1 MMNGRERINL
11 TMQHKEPD
19 RVPVMCQLSFGHYL
33 LNTDFPPHELWYT
46 SEAFAEALVLL
57 QQRYHFDG
65 ILINAPGRPDNYLA
79 GVASIQKT
87 NDGELVTWRNGDTT
101 IAPWNDMPHHYPV
114 EGTRPDR
121 VDFETFDPDH
131 MEDIDGYLGYLWN
144 TYHIQNL
151 PGKADQG
158 PLNEIPDYFYK
169 TIDLVKAKVG
179 TEVSIHGEVFS
190 PFTHFMELIGYEK
203 ALMALV
209 IDPPKAHA
217 ILARLTEAVV
227 VWASAQANRGVDA
240 ILISSAFAGAPFI
253 SRKYYDTFVV
263 PYERI
268 VTDVVKA
275 HGLPVYTHTCG
286 RIGDRLDLMEKTGTL
301 GVDTLDPP
309 PLGDSDLA
317 VAKRDFGERLF
328 FKGNLNSVAMLAYK
342 TEEQVIAEATE
353 RIQIGMPGGG
363 YILSTACSVAPKVEP
378 WKLELLTPLAE
389 TIGVY
394 PKKDGSI

>member
-1 MMNGRERINL
+1 
-11 TMQHKEPD
+11 
-19 RVPVMCQLSFGHYL
+19 
-33 LNTDFPPHELWYT
+33 
-46 SEAFAEALVLL
+46 
-57 QQRYHFDG
+57 
-65 ILINAPGRPDNYLA
+65 
-79 GVASIQKT
+79 
-87 NDGELVTWRNGDTT
+87 
-101 IAPWNDMPHHYPV
+101 
-114 EGTRPDR
+114 
-121 VDFETFDPDH
+121 
-131 MEDIDGYLGYLWN
+131 
-144 TYHIQNL
+144 
-151 PGKADQG
+151 
-158 PLNEIPDYFYK
+158 
-169 TIDLVKAKVG
+169 
-179 TEVSIHGEVFS
+179 
-190 PFTHFMELIGYEK
+190 
-203 ALMALV
+203 MALV

-227 VWASAQANRGVDA
+227 VWASAQAKRGVDA
-240 ILISSAFAGAPFI
+240 ILISSAFAGSPFI